1 MVKEDAVMVFVAG
14 SQDKIDP
21 NKLYYNREKDFR
33 SHWSKSNE
41 SINYWNMNMN
51 MNMNMNAK
59 LAFVSESRGVAKVF

>member
-41 SINYWNMNMN
+41 SINWNHI
-51 MNMNMNAK
+51 MNMNAK